1 MTATEHA
8 GTRSARHSTLRD
20 DLLDD
25 LRHAAPMSAVQ
36 PTAVQPAADQPTAD
50 QPVPVSAERP
60 DATDPETPTLELRVT
75 PRRWSAPSMRLPS
88 SGVGL
93 VVTAGPLRVSL
104 TGVGR

>member
-8 GTRSARHSTLRD
+8 GPRSARRSTLRD

-36 PTAVQPAADQPTAD
+36 PTADQPAAD